1 MKKIIYMVLLLCL
14 MHSSPGKAD
23 IQPVPEK
30 AMRADTFAG
39 FSKRVSLDLRGM
51 DIIDTL
57 KFLAM
62 QGNLNIVAS
71 KDVSGK
77 ITLFLKDVT
86 IADVLDI
93 ILVSNNLA
101 LELKEDIIMV
111 ITEKEYEALHG
122 VKFTS
127 KKTTKTITLKYAD
140 PNRVGT
146 ILGNL
151 RSTIGKVII
160 DDVTATIVIIDT
172 PEKIKEMEDIAREI
186 DLPTITRSMPTVTEI
201 IELEY
206 AKVGEIEAVVKEAL
220 TENVGEI
227 RTDERT
233 NKLIVTDLPHNMDNV
248 KELIKAFDART
259 RQVFIEAKIIEIT
272 LSDDYAMGVDWKKVM
287 SSARNLVLE
296 GVFPFTGAAFSA
308 ASTTISVG
316 TMPAQDYELVL
327 EFIKSYGKLR
337 TVSSPQL
344 VVCNNEEAKFMVGT
358 REAYITSSITTGEV
372 TTTVAESVQFIDVGV
387 TIYVTP
393 TINKEGYVKLNIRP
407 EISTVEDWLD
417 TSQGNRIPIVATSNV
432 ETEVLI
438 PEGRTIVMAGLIKE
452 VDDKSVDGV
461 PFMSDLPFVRNLFR
475 SKKDSYYKKELVIF
489 LTPYIVNDKS
499 EFVYQDEKEKT
510 RKPPK

>member
-1 MKKIIYMVLLLCL
+1 MKSIIVLILILSII
-14 MHSSPGKAD
+14 HIGAGPAD
-23 IQPVPEK
+23 TQPVPEK
-30 AMRADTFAG
+30 DAQAQVFAG

-71 KDVSGK
+71 KNVSGR

-86 IADVLDI
+86 IADVLEI
-93 ILVSNNLA
+93 ILVSNDLA

-111 ITEKEYEALHG
+111 VTEKEYEALHG

-127 KKTTKTITLKYAD
+127 KKQTKTITLRYAD

-151 RSTIGKVII
+151 RSSIGKVII
-160 DDVTATIVIIDT
+160 DDVTATIVVIDT
-172 PEKIKEMEDIAREI
+172 PEKIKEMEDIVREI
-186 DLPTITRSMPTVTEI
+186 DLPTIKRTMPTVTEI
-201 IELEY
+201 FELEY
-206 AKVGEIEAVVKEAL
+206 ARVGEIQTSVKDVL
-220 TENVGEI
+220 TKDVGEI

-233 NKLIVTDLPHNMDNV
+233 NKMIVTDLPHNIENIREM
-248 KELIKAFDART
+248 IKAFDERT
-259 RQVFIEAKIIEIT
+259 RQVFIEAKIIEIS
-272 LSDDYAMGVDWKKVM
+272 LSDDFAMGVDWKRVM
-287 SSARNLVLE
+287 SSARNLMLE

-316 TMPAQDYELVL
+316 TMATQDYELVL
-327 EFIKSYGKLR
+327 EFIKSYGRLR

-344 VVCNNEEAKFMVGT
+344 VVCNNEEAKFMVGA

-407 EISTVEDWLD
+407 EISTVERWVD
-417 TSQGNRIPIVATSNV
+417 TSQGNRIPIVATSNI

-438 PEGRTIVMAGLIKE
+438 PAGRTIILAGLIKE
-452 VDDKSVDGV
+452 TDEQKIAGV
-461 PFMSDLPFVRNLFR
+461 PFLSDVPFVRNMFR
-475 SKKDSYYKKELVIF
+475 SKSDLQSKKELVIF
-489 LTPYIVNDKS
+489 LTPYVVSDKTDIAYS
-499 EFVYQDEKEKT
+499 EEAEKV